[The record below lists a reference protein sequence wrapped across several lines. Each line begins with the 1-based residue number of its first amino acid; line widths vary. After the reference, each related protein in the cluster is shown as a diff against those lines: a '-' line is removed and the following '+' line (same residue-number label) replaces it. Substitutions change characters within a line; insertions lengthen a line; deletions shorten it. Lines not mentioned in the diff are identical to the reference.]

1 MPLSLMEQNVLSVLD
16 EQGLIGAFR
25 DLARIPSITGQE
37 SVAQNWLAQHMQR
50 IGLDVDL
57 WTIDVAELQKHPR
70 FPGME
75 VDRSDN
81 EAVGLVGT

>member
-57 WTIDVAELQKHPR
+57 WMLRNCRNTHDFLGWRWIGVITKLLDW
-70 FPGME
+70 
-75 VDRSDN
+75 
-81 EAVGLVGT
+81 